1 MGSHSEVLECQVLFG
16 VSLCFMCFSWQSITG
31 HYAPIKVRVAGILG
45 RRGGELNSRQGHV
58 PVERAN
64 NASANPSSSTT
75 L

>member
-1 MGSHSEVLECQVLFG
+1 MLLEY
-16 VSLCFMCFSWQSITG
+16 WEE
-31 HYAPIKVRVAGILG
+31 
-45 RRGGELNSRQGHV
+45 GGGGLNSRQGHV

>member
-1 MGSHSEVLECQVLFG
+1 MGSHSKVLECQA
-16 VSLCFMCFSWQSITG
+16 S
-31 HYAPIKVRVAGILG
+31 IKVHVAGILG
-45 RRGGELNSRQGHV
+45 RRGGGLNPRQGHV